1 MANMSPEQAERLA
14 TAVSAAVMSA
24 LTEEPE
30 PTQAPTPNASSGTTG
45 SGSGLRKRDRV
56 YNEALDDVLETG
68 REYSDDTVVRLSQVR
83 DRIESLR
90 RR

>member
-1 MANMSPEQAERLA
+1 M
-14 TAVSAAVMSA
+14 
-24 LTEEPE
+24 
-30 PTQAPTPNASSGTTG
+30 
-45 SGSGLRKRDRV
+45 RKRDRV